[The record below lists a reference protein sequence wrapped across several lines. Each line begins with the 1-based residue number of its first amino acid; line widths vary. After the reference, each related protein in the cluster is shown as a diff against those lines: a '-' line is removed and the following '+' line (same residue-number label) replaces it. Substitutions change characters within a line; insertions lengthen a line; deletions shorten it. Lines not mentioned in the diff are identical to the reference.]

1 MNRLMKDI
9 KLKNMKRI
17 NLVFAASLL
26 VVSAYSQNSTKNEY
40 EEWKPSKNE
49 YADFDIGK
57 YFTPDIVRNRLDV
70 NLDFQSYNSR
80 YDYSY
85 PDRESKSEY
94 SSINGNIS
102 SYFSHYVNTRKRI
115 SSLSGYLWLRSNY
128 NSSKSKLTYTDDN
141 SNNTD
146 NASSSYQQNP
156 SLYLNWSNKW
166 YFSKLFFMDYGI
178 NSNISYN
185 FTQNKTKNQSEDSN
199 EKQKAFSVNISPQLG
214 IGYGRIEN
222 VQDARQAVYIANAL
236 SKKKVLT
243 RNLSNEELFELS
255 QIISTVKNKRFLDSR
270 LHLIE
275 EITSLDSFF
284 EDKDLLADNG
294 VAYFTTLYDMWQYGD
309 LFSRKSGY
317 EISFLV
323 RPYYNYR
330 NSKYTPTIREI
341 INNTNQ
347 HHIGLSFSYEKP
359 VKFNW
364 QHSFA
369 AEVFGGVNSTSEQNK
384 ETGNDYKNDTKYK
397 SFSAFANY
405 SLGYYPNTRTNI
417 QVTASQEISKNI
429 YDDDGNSMNSY
440 TMLGANLYYYFS
452 PNLRLTGNYG
462 LLYRP
467 NRFKGNEGHFSNSNS
482 FSSSFSIRLTYSIF

>member
-1 MNRLMKDI
+1 MKKI
-9 KLKNMKRI
+9 I
-17 NLVFAASLL
+17 LVLTASVF
-26 VVSAYSQNSTKNEY
+26 VVSAYAQNSTQNEY
-40 EEWKPSKNE
+40 EEWKPSQNE
-49 YADFDIGK
+49 YTDFDIGK
-57 YFTPDIVRNRLDV
+57 YTTPDIVRNQLDI
-70 NLDFQSYNSR
+70 NLGFNSYNSR
-80 YDYSY
+80 TDYSY
-85 PDRESKSEY
+85 TDRDRRYESS
-94 SSINGNIS
+94 NFVGNIS
-102 SYFSHYVNTRKRI
+102 SSFSHYVNTRKKI
-115 SSLSGYLWLRSNY
+115 SSLAGNLSFKGDYY
-128 NSSKSKLTYTDDN
+128 SSKNKDTFINDN
-141 SNNTD
+141 STTVD
-146 NASSSYQQNP
+146 NVSNSLQQNF
-156 SLYLNWSNKW
+156 LNLNWSNKW
-166 YFSKLFFMDYGI
+166 YFSKLIFMDYGI

-185 FTQNKTKNQSEDSN
+185 STQNKIKNQTEDSN
-199 EKQKAFSVNISPQLG
+199 EKQKTFSLNISPQLG

-236 SKKKVLT
+236 SKKRVLT
-243 RNLSNEELFELS
+243 RNLSNDELFELS
-255 QIISTVKNKRFLDSR
+255 QIISTVKNKRFLDAR
-270 LHLIE
+270 LHLID
-275 EITSLDSFF
+275 EITSVDTFF
-284 EDKDLLADNG
+284 EDNNLLADNG
-294 VAYFTTLYDMWQYGD
+294 AAYFTTLYDMWQYGD
-309 LFSRKSGY
+309 LFTRKSGY

-330 NSKYTPTIREI
+330 ISKYTPTIREI

-369 AEVFGGVNSTSEQNK
+369 AEVFGGINSTSEQNK

-452 PNLRLTGNYG
+452 PNLRLTGICG
-462 LLYRP
+462 LSYRP
-467 NRFKGNEGHFSNSNS
+467 NRSKGNEGHFYNSNS